1 MHSKYIVMDFASYS
15 HKKGYFEWFLP
26 QAIIIIVYG
35 GFKNGKTKQKNKF
48 LHKKICLCLIKAFYT
63 KN

>member
-1 MHSKYIVMDFASYS
+1 MDFADYS

-35 GFKNGKTKQKNKF
+35 GFKNGKKETKE
-48 LHKKICLCLIKAFYT
+48 
-63 KN
+63 